1 MKGQSYFSIALVILS
16 FIAVKQIQKVGLD
29 YYHYVELSTPELNG
43 FYSLNSPEKVSFLPF
58 ELREISGLTDLT
70 MKEIACVNDEAG
82 TLFIYNLLKDSITSQ
97 FHFGNKGDF
106 EGLTRVGSTFY
117 ALRSDAALFKIT
129 PPYDSLSVSVKQLN
143 LPTWDHEGLCFDE
156 RENRLL
162 LAPKSKLGKGP
173 EHKDLRVIYAINL
186 TTLDV
191 SKEPLLSIRVS
202 EIENYA
208 KSKNLRLPMR
218 LNKQSG
224 DSASALKF
232 LPSSLA
238 VHPITD
244 ELYIISAVDKSMAV
258 YTKSGELKNYQLL
271 DPILFNQPEGI
282 TFLEDGTMIITNE
295 GQMGHSTLL
304 RFTWN
309 TSAPNSG
316 NTNK

>member
-16 FIAVKQIQKVGLD
+16 FIAVKQIQKVGLN
-29 YYHYVELSTPELNG
+29 YYHYVELSATELSG

-70 MKEIACVNDEAG
+70 SKEIACVHDEAG
-82 TLFIYNLLKDSITSQ
+82 TIFIYNLSKDSITSQ

-106 EGLTRVGSTFY
+106 EGLTRVGTTFY

-129 PPYDSLSVSVKQLN
+129 APYDSLSVSAKQLN
-143 LPTWDHEGLCFDE
+143 LPTWDHEGLCYDE

-173 EHKDLRVIYAINL
+173 EQKDLRVIYAVDL
-186 TTLDV
+186 TTLDL
-191 SKEPLLSIRVS
+191 SEEPILSIRVS
-202 EIENYA
+202 EIENFA
-208 KSKNLRLPMR
+208 QSNNLPLPMR
-218 LNKQSG
+218 LNKHSG
-224 DSASALKF
+224 DSISALKF

-238 VHPITD
+238 VHPFTD
-244 ELYIISAVDKSMAV
+244 EIYILSAVDKSLAV
-258 YTKSGELKNYQLL
+258 FTKQGELKNYQLL
-271 DPILFNQPEGI
+271 DPLLFNQPEGI
-282 TFLEDGTMIITNE
+282 TFLADGTMIITNE

-309 TSAPNSG
+309 TFAPNSG
-316 NTNK
+316 NPKK